1 MAADFLAMNEKAIK
15 EFRENE
21 GQCGPPF
28 EGSPIVLVTMIGA
41 KSGRELC
48 SPLAYTTDGDDLVV
62 IASMAGAP
70 NNPNWYY
77 NFITNPD
84 VTIEIGVDKYEA
96 TVIETKDVER
106 ARLYSAQAEQL
117 PVFHKYAE
125 RAAPRVIPVF
135 RIVRKSK

>member
-1 MAADFLAMNEKAIK
+1 MTPEINANRIT
-15 EFRENE
+15 N
-21 GQCGPPF
+21 GQNFYP
-28 EGSPIVLVTMIGA
+28 
-41 KSGRELC
+41 
-48 SPLAYTTDGDDLVV
+48 YTISYSSYMHIPCNHTNDLVV

-84 VTIEIGVDKYEA
+84 VTIEIGIDKYEA
-96 TVIETKDVER
+96 TVIETKDIER

-135 RIVRKSK
+135 RIVRKSE

>member
-28 EGSPIVLVTMIGA
+28 EGTPIVLVTMTGA

-70 NNPNWYY
+70 RMSESSRFN
-77 NFITNPD
+77 
-84 VTIEIGVDKYEA
+84 
-96 TVIETKDVER
+96 
-106 ARLYSAQAEQL
+106 
-117 PVFHKYAE
+117 
-125 RAAPRVIPVF
+125 
-135 RIVRKSK
+135 